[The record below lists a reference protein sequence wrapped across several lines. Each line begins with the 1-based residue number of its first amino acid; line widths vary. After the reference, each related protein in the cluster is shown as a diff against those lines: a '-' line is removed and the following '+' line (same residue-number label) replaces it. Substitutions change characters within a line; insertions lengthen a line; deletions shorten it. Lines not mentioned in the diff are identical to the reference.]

1 MFLFYYSFTG
11 KAKVVITIDVVENEC
26 TAAISC
32 FAVLDH
38 ITMAW
43 VVNGCGAKGVIRDV
57 VGGECMIDL
66 SWSVQKTISWKNLI
80 RIFYDYIMFVS

>member
-11 KAKVVITIDVVENEC
+11 KAKVVTTIDVVENEC

-38 ITMAW
+38 ITMA
-43 VVNGCGAKGVIRDV
+43 
-57 VGGECMIDL
+57 
-66 SWSVQKTISWKNLI
+66 
-80 RIFYDYIMFVS
+80 